1 MVNKPYMVKMTVAT
15 VLDPKAAYQKVLDL
29 MEKHHAMYRR
39 SIPLI
44 ASENVVSP
52 AVREALASDLQHRY
66 AEGWPGERLYAGCKY
81 IDEIELLAIELGKA
95 VFRAEF
101 VDVRP
106 ISGVMAN
113 LVAYC
118 AFAKPGDVMVALT
131 IPHGGHISHGKE
143 KWGGTAGVVRG
154 LEVERYE
161 FNEDLYEI
169 DVDATARRLR
179 RIESETGKKPRLFM
193 LGASVFLFPH
203 PVKEIRELADNYGAY
218 VVYDAAHVAGLIAG
232 GYFQDP
238 LREGADCVT
247 MSTHKTLA
255 GPQHGM
261 VISWEKYSERL
272 KQVAFPG
279 LLSNH
284 HLHAVAGVAIA
295 LAEALAFYKEYAAR
309 IIRNSKILAEALY
322 ELGVDVLYEK
332 RGFTESHTLIADV
345 SRYMDGRTA
354 EEKLEAAGIILNRNL
369 IPKDYKLKTDHRRPS
384 GIRMGTQEV
393 TRLGMGESEMKQI
406 AEFIA
411 DVVLKGKD
419 PKVVAE
425 EVAEF
430 RKMFRKVH
438 YCFES
443 VTGAYDYIRIR

>member
-1 MVNKPYMVKMTVAT
+1 METLAEPQQAYFR
-15 VLDPKAAYQKVLDL
+15 VLEL
-29 MEKHHAMYRR
+29 MEKHHELFRK
-39 SIPLI
+39 SIPLV

-52 AVREALASDLQHRY
+52 AVREAMASDLQHRY

-81 IDEIELLAIELGKA
+81 IDEIELLAIELGKQ
-95 VFRAEF
+95 VYRAEF

-106 ISGVMAN
+106 ISGVVAN

-118 AFAKPGDVMVALT
+118 AFARPGDMMVALT

-161 FNEDLYEI
+161 FNEDLHEI

-203 PVKEIRELADNYGAY
+203 PVREVRTLADQYGAHL
-218 VVYDAAHVAGLIAG
+218 VYDGAHVAGLIAG
-232 GYFQDP
+232 GKFQDP
-238 LREGADCVT
+238 IREGADCMT
-247 MSTHKTLA
+247 ISTHKTLA

-261 VISWEKYSERL
+261 VVSWTKYAERL

-295 LAEALAFYKEYAAR
+295 LAEALAFYREYAMQ
-309 IIRNSKILAEALY
+309 IIRNSKVLAESLY
-322 ELGVDVLYEK
+322 EQGVQVLYES

-345 SRYMDGRTA
+345 SKYMDGRTA
-354 EEKLEAAGIILNRNL
+354 EEKLERAGIILNRNL
-369 IPKDYKLKTDHRRPS
+369 IPKDYRMKTDYRKPS

-393 TRLGMGESEMKQI
+393 TRLGMNESEMKHI
-406 AEFIA
+406 AELIA
-411 DVVLKGKD
+411 DVVVRGRN
-419 PKVVAE
+419 PVEVAE

-430 RKMFRKVH
+430 RKDYRKVKF
-438 YCFES
+438 CFES
-443 VTGAYDYIRIR
+443 ATGAYDYVRIR